1 MRRAQGKEAESSG
14 IAGVRRCGMDN
25 DICNIEME
33 RPVNQTL
40 WGAIM
45 WDYGT
50 DSTIENE
57 TFVCKMYDWSD
68 KDDND
73 WHFWHKPSGL
83 KIQWY
88 KYPLR
93 SPYSNMEITHGQF
106 WDVLHDCRNSIY
118 PKVTTQITKWW
129 EVTR

>member
-1 MRRAQGKEAESSG
+1 MNE
-14 IAGVRRCGMDN
+14 CCD
-25 DICNIEME
+25 IEME

-45 WDYGT
+45 GDLGT
-50 DSTIENE
+50 DKAFGNE
-57 TFVCKMYDWSD
+57 TFECKLYNREDE
-68 KDDND
+68 NLNH

-93 SPYSNMEITHGQF
+93 SPYSNMEITHEQLY
-106 WDVLHDCRNSIY
+106 DVLHDCQNSLH
-118 PKVTTQITKWW
+118 PQFRRQICDWW
-129 EVTR
+129 NANLQEEKQ